1 MGVGKMRVEHERLR
15 DADGRPIANE
25 VKVTLHR
32 DARGEILYVSIW
44 CGLIVSRIVPKVF
57 EQ

>member
-1 MGVGKMRVEHERLR
+1 MRVEHERLR

-25 VKVTLHR
+25 TTVTLYR

-44 CGLIVSRIVPKVF
+44 CGIIVSRIVPKVI
-57 EQ
+57 ER

>member
-1 MGVGKMRVEHERLR
+1 MRVEHERLR